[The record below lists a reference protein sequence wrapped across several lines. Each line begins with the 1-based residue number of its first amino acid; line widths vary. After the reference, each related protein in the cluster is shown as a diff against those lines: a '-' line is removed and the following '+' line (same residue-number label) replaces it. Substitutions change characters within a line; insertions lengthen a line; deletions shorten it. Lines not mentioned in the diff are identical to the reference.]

1 MTKAFVYSMLILGQD
16 QQGGDLMEVL
26 VLEIV
31 KHAAAGFLAGLGVAV
46 AKAILTSDHDK
57 KDDRERDDC

>member
-1 MTKAFVYSMLILGQD
+1 
-16 QQGGDLMEVL
+16 MEVL